1 MKNNK
6 NKKLPDKPTTAATEQ
21 QPTAEETEWNIMQQ
35 NPFRSDKTK
44 KRILNPQEMK
54 STDSNAFDKILD
66 EEAPKFMS
74 NGEEK
79 SESDIEHKI
88 ISKSNLNDMMS
99 PNNWNDVK
107 LKKQYESAPQGT
119 QPEKIN
125 KSMNLKS
132 N

>member
-1 MKNNK
+1 
-6 NKKLPDKPTTAATEQ
+6 
-21 QPTAEETEWNIMQQ
+21 
-35 NPFRSDKTK
+35 
-44 KRILNPQEMK
+44 MK

-107 LKKQYESAPQGT
+107 LKK
-119 QPEKIN
+119 
-125 KSMNLKS
+125 
-132 N
+132 